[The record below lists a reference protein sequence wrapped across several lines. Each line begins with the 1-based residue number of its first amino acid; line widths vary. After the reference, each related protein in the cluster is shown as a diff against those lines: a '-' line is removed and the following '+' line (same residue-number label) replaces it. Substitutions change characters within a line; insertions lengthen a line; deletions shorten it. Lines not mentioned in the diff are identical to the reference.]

1 MSDCRCSGTPGQND
15 TWDYHSDYC
24 PVFMQGQI
32 NALEQERDKLRD
44 RVQELGN
51 IAGRTSEFNK
61 WWQLN
66 GCDASRSVIG
76 WKSFVF
82 AAWEYQ
88 QLKIDALQ
96 SQLASQKL
104 LIEAV
109 VASYGYPMR
118 QPWTHS
124 NKMTFIG
131 GKELYALAASIT
143 DTGDKSDETK

>member
-1 MSDCRCSGTPGQND
+1 
-15 TWDYHSDYC
+15 
-24 PVFMQGQI
+24 MQGQI
-32 NALEQERDKLRD
+32 NALEQERDALLA
-44 RVQELGN
+44 RVKELEELGN
-51 IAGRTSEFNK
+51 IAGRTSECNK
-61 WWQLN
+61 RCQLN